1 MLIKEIFVFTFLLIL
16 VINYNNYIANINI
29 EHSFAQKLT
38 EKKNSWLS
46 KRDNLNITMSL
57 SPPIPTIDQ
66 NTKISFDIKKLNN
79 TGASNFENMS
89 GRVIIADND
98 GRLFKFANQNITN
111 SKLSVNYI
119 FPSNGSDRIILELYK
134 NKTPFN
140 IGSFN
145 VNITSQSQQ
154 QNSDFFSNLFK
165 GL

>member
-1 MLIKEIFVFTFLLIL
+1 
-16 VINYNNYIANINI
+16 
-29 EHSFAQKLT
+29 
-38 EKKNSWLS
+38 
-46 KRDNLNITMSL
+46 
-57 SPPIPTIDQ
+57 IDQ

-79 TGASNFENMS
+79 TGVSNFENMS

-134 NKTPFN
+134 NKTPLN